1 MPADVSAAF
10 ARAAAVPRPAR
21 PEAPAVRKNVF
32 EVWNTLAAKFPEL
45 YPFATATKAARATE
59 EKLLLMLKTDKAEL
73 AAAFARRLEDEDAES
88 VEKALENW
96 WKEVAE

>member
-10 ARAAAVPRPAR
+10 ARAAAVQRPAR
-21 PEAPAVRKNVF
+21 PEAPAARKNVF
-32 EVWNTLAAKFPEL
+32 EVWNALAAKFPEL

-59 EKLLLMLKTDKAEL
+59 EKLLLMLKTDKAGL
-73 AAAFARRLEDEDAES
+73 AATFVRRLEDEDAES

-96 WKEVAE
+96 WKEIAT

>member
-21 PEAPAVRKNVF
+21 PEAPAARKNVF

-59 EKLLLMLKTDKAEL
+59 EKLLLMLKTDKSGLGAM
-73 AAAFARRLEDEDAES
+73 FAKWLEDDGADS
-88 VEKALENW
+88 IEKALENW